1 MKNRRS
7 RKTNTID
14 SKIEKAKLLLEK
26 AKARCDRATAN
37 LKEPTRKS

>member
-14 SKIEKAKLLLEK
+14 SKIEK